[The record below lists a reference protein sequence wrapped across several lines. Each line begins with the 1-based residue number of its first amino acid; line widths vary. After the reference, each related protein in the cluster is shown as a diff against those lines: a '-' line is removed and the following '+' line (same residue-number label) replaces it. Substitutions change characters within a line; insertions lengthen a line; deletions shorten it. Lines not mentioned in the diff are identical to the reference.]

1 MANPTTADSCMYSKS
16 EDHNSTNSAKSMQ
29 KGLQLDYV
37 NEDTST
43 YNTRGKHNGTST
55 PCFWSLVSSRKS
67 ALVKAPFCVAA
78 SDDEVA
84 KSNKLLQNV
93 KYDSS
98 TGKMYEELGASAT
111 NNATNAL
118 APSGHPAE
126 IVTSVNSAS
135 AAAAAAAATAAA
147 LAGNDYYQSYQTY
160 PYGSSNYMSGFSYGN
175 TATGATA
182 TYDRSV
188 AAVPTSMYNPY
199 NSPATAFV
207 PHSAINLSVKP
218 GTETSAGPQ
227 SSLDLS
233 ETTAAG
239 SASITAP
246 YLVSQQD
253 FSGQPTDNSTVEV
266 SRSAVSTGHSIQ
278 TNSSPQILDLTRPG
292 SLVPGTNPGS
302 FNVPT
307 IPTVPASIGQS
318 LTKSTTSE
326 GSSNSKREQTEP
338 MDFSSGQ
345 AMTFANRS
353 FDTSSFNRGTSPG
366 DLSRFRSSASNDI
379 AYLHTFYS

>member
-1 MANPTTADSCMYSKS
+1 M
-16 EDHNSTNSAKSMQ
+16 
-29 KGLQLDYV
+29 
-37 NEDTST
+37 
-43 YNTRGKHNGTST
+43 
-55 PCFWSLVSSRKS
+55 VSSRKS
-67 ALVKAPFCVAA
+67 ALVKALFVAA

-111 NNATNAL
+111 NNGTNAL
-118 APSGHPAE
+118 APSGHPE

-175 TATGATA
+175 TTTGATA

-233 ETTAAG
+233 ETTAPAGG
-239 SASITAP
+239 SASITVP

-253 FSGQPTDNSTVEV
+253 FSGQPSDNSSVEV
-266 SRSAVSTGHSIQ
+266 SRSVVSTGHSIH

-292 SLVPGTNPGS
+292 SLVPGTNPAS

-307 IPTVPASIGQS
+307 IPTVPVSIGQS
-318 LTKSTTSE
+318 LTKSTTNSD
-326 GSSNSKREQTEP
+326 GSSTSKREQTEP

-366 DLSRFRSSASNDI
+366 DLSRFRSSASK
-379 AYLHTFYS
+379 

>member
-1 MANPTTADSCMYSKS
+1 MSC
-16 EDHNSTNSAKSMQ
+16 
-29 KGLQLDYV
+29 
-37 NEDTST
+37 
-43 YNTRGKHNGTST
+43 
-55 PCFWSLVSSRKS
+55 RKS
-67 ALVKAPFCVAA
+67 AFVKGALFVVA

-111 NNATNAL
+111 SNGTNAL
-118 APSGHPAE
+118 APSGHPE

-147 LAGNDYYQSYQTY
+147 LAGNDYYQSYQAY
-160 PYGSSNYMSGFSYGN
+160 PYGSSNYMSSFNYGN
-175 TATGATA
+175 VTTGTTA
-182 TYDRSV
+182 TYDRSSV
-188 AAVPTSMYNPY
+188 AVPTSMYNPY

-218 GTETSAGPQ
+218 GTEASAAGTQ

-233 ETTAAG
+233 ETAAAG
-239 SASITAP
+239 SASISAP
-246 YLVSQQD
+246 YLASQQD
-253 FSGQPTDNSTVEV
+253 FSSQPIDNSTVEV

-292 SLVPGTNPGS
+292 SLVPGTNPAS
-302 FNVPT
+302 FSVPT

-318 LTKSTTSE
+318 LTKSTTSD
-326 GSSNSKREQTEP
+326 GSSSNSKREQTEP

-345 AMTFANRS
+345 AMTFPNRS
-353 FDTSSFNRGTSPG
+353 FDTTSFNRGTSPG
-366 DLSRFRSSASNDI
+366 DLSRFRSSAASNE
-379 AYLHTFYS
+379 L